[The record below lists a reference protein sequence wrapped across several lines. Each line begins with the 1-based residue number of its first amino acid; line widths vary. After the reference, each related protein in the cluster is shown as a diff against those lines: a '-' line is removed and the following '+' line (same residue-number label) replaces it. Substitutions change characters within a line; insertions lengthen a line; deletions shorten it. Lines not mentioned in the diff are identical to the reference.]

1 MEAIMMPVV
10 VLGITGV
17 LMGLFLA
24 YASKKFEVEV
34 DPKVEA
40 ILAILPGANCGAC
53 GFPGCAGYASG
64 VALEGAKMTLCAP
77 GGPKVIEK
85 IGEIMGVAVE
95 VPVKKKP
102 AKKPA
107 VKKVVAQNGD
117 PISASTEFIE
127 KNKRMLNKFKEAF
140 DAGDKEAY
148 EKLENLAKTAGKE
161 ELVKYYEEIKAGKII
176 PDGSAPA
183 APSGDPISA
192 SAEFIEKN
200 KRMLNKFKEAFDAK
214 DKEAYEKLEN
224 LAKTAGK
231 DELLKCFEEIKAG
244 KIIASGN
251 APVAAPVKLEPIT
264 ATKEFVEKNKRMLN
278 KFKEAFDA
286 GDKEA
291 YEKLEN
297 LAKTAKK
304 DELLKY
310 YEEIKTGK
318 TVPDPATMTD
328 TSVVKEEAPKAEAK
342 VEDSQKQEASYCSIL
357 GDGLCVPE
365 QNEKVKEDLKKQAE
379 PPKTAEELEKEK
391 QAASYCSILGDGLCV
406 PEENEQIVKQNLH
419 QEIDKEMK

>member
-10 VLGITGV
+10 VLGITGI

-95 VPVKKKP
+95 IPVKKKP
-102 AKKPA
+102 VKKT
-107 VKKVVAQNGD
+107 VEKKVVAQTGD
-117 PISASTEFIE
+117 PISASAEFIE
-127 KNKRMLNKFKEAF
+127 KNKRMLNKFKDAF

-148 EKLENLAKTAGKE
+148 EKLENLAKTAGKD
-161 ELVKYYEEIKAGKII
+161 ELLKYYEEIKTGKII

-183 APSGDPISA
+183 APTGDPISA

-200 KRMLNKFKEAFDAK
+200 KRMLNKFKDAFDAK

-244 KIIASGN
+244 KIIASGS
-251 APVAAPVKLEPIT
+251 APAAAVKLEPIT

-278 KFKEAFDA
+278 KFKDAFDA
-286 GDKEA
+286 KDKEA
-291 YEKLEN
+291 YEKLEG
-297 LAKTAKK
+297 LAKSTGK
-304 DELLKY
+304 DDLLKY
-310 YEEIKTGK
+310 FEEIKAGK
-318 TVPDPATMTD
+318 VVPDPATMTD
-328 TSVVKEEAPKAEAK
+328 APAPKAE
-342 VEDSQKQEASYCSIL
+342 DSKKQEASYCSVL

-365 QNEKVKEDLKKQAE
+365 QNEKAKEEIVKQAE
-379 PPKTAEELEKEK
+379 PPKTAEELEKDK

-406 PEENEQIVKQNLH
+406 PEENEQMVKQNLTK
-419 QEIDKEMK
+419 ELDKEVK

>member
-200 KRMLNKFKEAFDAK
+200 KRMLNKFKDAFDAK
-214 DKEAYEKLEN
+214 DKEAYEKLET

-244 KIIASGN
+244 KIIASGS

-328 TSVVKEEAPKAEAK
+328 TPVVKEEAPKAEAK

>member
-10 VLGITGV
+10 VLGITGI

-40 ILAILPGANCGAC
+40 ILAVLPGANCGAC

-95 VPVKKKP
+95 IPVKKKP
-102 AKKPA
+102 VKKT
-107 VKKVVAQNGD
+107 VEKKVVAQTGD
-117 PISASTEFIE
+117 PISASAEFIE
-127 KNKRMLNKFKEAF
+127 KNKRMLNKFKDAF

-148 EKLENLAKTAGKE
+148 EKLENLAKTAGKD
-161 ELVKYYEEIKAGKII
+161 ELLKYYEEIKTGKII

-183 APSGDPISA
+183 APTGDPISA

-200 KRMLNKFKEAFDAK
+200 KRMLNKFKDAFDAK

-244 KIIASGN
+244 KIIASGS
-251 APVAAPVKLEPIT
+251 APAAAAVKLEPIT

-278 KFKEAFDA
+278 KFKDAFDA
-286 GDKEA
+286 KDKEA
-291 YEKLEN
+291 YEKLEG
-297 LAKTAKK
+297 LAKSTGK
-304 DELLKY
+304 DDLLKCF
-310 YEEIKTGK
+310 EEIKAGK
-318 TVPDPATMTD
+318 VVLDPATMTD
-328 TSVVKEEAPKAEAK
+328 APAPKAE
-342 VEDSQKQEASYCSIL
+342 DSKKQEASYCSVL

-365 QNEKVKEDLKKQAE
+365 QNEKAKEEIVKQAE
-379 PPKTAEELEKEK
+379 PPKTAEELEKDK

-406 PEENEQIVKQNLH
+406 PEENEQMVKQNLTK
-419 QEIDKEMK
+419 ELDKEVK

>member
-107 VKKVVAQNGD
+107 VKKVVAQTGD

-244 KIIASGN
+244 KIIASGS
-251 APVAAPVKLEPIT
+251 APVVAPVKLEPIT

-328 TSVVKEEAPKAEAK
+328 TPVIKEEAPKAEAK

>member
-10 VLGITGV
+10 VLGITGI

-40 ILAILPGANCGAC
+40 ILAVLPGANCGAC

-95 VPVKKKP
+95 IPVKKKP
-102 AKKPA
+102 VKKT
-107 VKKVVAQNGD
+107 VEKKVVAQTGD
-117 PISASTEFIE
+117 PISASAEFIE
-127 KNKRMLNKFKEAF
+127 KNKRMLNKFKDAF

-148 EKLENLAKTAGKE
+148 EKLENLAKTAGKD
-161 ELVKYYEEIKAGKII
+161 ELLKYYEEIKTGKII

-183 APSGDPISA
+183 APTGDPISA

-200 KRMLNKFKEAFDAK
+200 KRMLNKFKDAFDAK
-214 DKEAYEKLEN
+214 DKEACEKLEN

-244 KIIASGN
+244 KIIASGS
-251 APVAAPVKLEPIT
+251 APAAAAVKLEPIT

-278 KFKEAFDA
+278 KFKDAFDA
-286 GDKEA
+286 KDKEA
-291 YEKLEN
+291 YEKLEG
-297 LAKTAKK
+297 LAKSTGK
-304 DELLKY
+304 DDLLKCF
-310 YEEIKTGK
+310 EEIKAGK
-318 TVPDPATMTD
+318 VVPDPATMTD
-328 TSVVKEEAPKAEAK
+328 APAPKAE
-342 VEDSQKQEASYCSIL
+342 DSKKQEASYCSVL

-365 QNEKVKEDLKKQAE
+365 QNEKAKEEIVKQAE
-379 PPKTAEELEKEK
+379 PPKTAEELEKDK

-406 PEENEQIVKQNLH
+406 PEENEQMVKQNLTK
-419 QEIDKEMK
+419 ELDKEVK

>member
-10 VLGITGV
+10 VLGITGI

-40 ILAILPGANCGAC
+40 ILAVLPGANCGAC

-95 VPVKKKP
+95 IPVKKKP
-102 AKKPA
+102 VKKT
-107 VKKVVAQNGD
+107 VEKKVVAQTGD
-117 PISASTEFIE
+117 PISASAEFIE
-127 KNKRMLNKFKEAF
+127 KNKRMLNKFKDAF

-148 EKLENLAKTAGKE
+148 EKLENLAKTAGKD
-161 ELVKYYEEIKAGKII
+161 ELLKYYEEIKTGKII

-183 APSGDPISA
+183 APTGDPISA

-200 KRMLNKFKEAFDAK
+200 KRMLNKFKDAFDAK

-244 KIIASGN
+244 KIIASGS
-251 APVAAPVKLEPIT
+251 APAAPAVKLEPIT

-278 KFKEAFDA
+278 KFKDAFDA
-286 GDKEA
+286 KDKEA
-291 YEKLEN
+291 YEKLEG
-297 LAKTAKK
+297 LAKSTGK
-304 DELLKY
+304 DDLLKCF
-310 YEEIKTGK
+310 EEIKAGK
-318 TVPDPATMTD
+318 VVPDPATMTD
-328 TSVVKEEAPKAEAK
+328 APAPKAE
-342 VEDSQKQEASYCSIL
+342 DSKKQEASYCSVL

-365 QNEKVKEDLKKQAE
+365 QNEKAKEEIVKQAE
-379 PPKTAEELEKEK
+379 PPKTAEELEKDK

-406 PEENEQIVKQNLH
+406 PEENEQMVKQNLTK
-419 QEIDKEMK
+419 ELDKEVK

>member
-10 VLGITGV
+10 VLGITGI

-40 ILAILPGANCGAC
+40 ILAVLPGANCGAC
-53 GFPGCAGYASG
+53 GYPGCAGYASG

-85 IGEIMGVAVE
+85 LGEIMGVAVE
-95 VPVKKKP
+95 IPVKKKP
-102 AKKPA
+102 VKKT
-107 VKKVVAQNGD
+107 VEKKVVAQTGD
-117 PISASTEFIE
+117 PISASAEFIE
-127 KNKRMLNKFKEAF
+127 KNKRMLNKFKDAF

-148 EKLENLAKTAGKE
+148 EKLENLAKTAGKD
-161 ELVKYYEEIKAGKII
+161 ELLKYYEEIKTGKII
-176 PDGSAPA
+176 PEGSAPA
-183 APSGDPISA
+183 APTGDPISA

-200 KRMLNKFKEAFDAK
+200 KRMLNKFKDAFDAK

-244 KIIASGN
+244 KIIASGS
-251 APVAAPVKLEPIT
+251 APAAAAVKLEPIT

-278 KFKEAFDA
+278 KFKDAFDA
-286 GDKEA
+286 KDKEA
-291 YEKLEN
+291 YEKLEG
-297 LAKTAKK
+297 LAKSTGK
-304 DELLKY
+304 DDLLKCF
-310 YEEIKTGK
+310 EEIKAGK
-318 TVPDPATMTD
+318 VVPDPATMTD
-328 TSVVKEEAPKAEAK
+328 APAPKAE
-342 VEDSQKQEASYCSIL
+342 DSKKQEASYCSVL

-365 QNEKVKEDLKKQAE
+365 QNEKAKEEIVKQAE
-379 PPKTAEELEKEK
+379 PPKTAEELEKDK

-406 PEENEQIVKQNLH
+406 PEENEQMVKQNLTK
-419 QEIDKEMK
+419 ELDKEVK

>member
-200 KRMLNKFKEAFDAK
+200 KRMLNKFKEAFDAG

-244 KIIASGN
+244 KIIASGS

-328 TSVVKEEAPKAEAK
+328 TPVVKEEAPKAEAK

>member
-10 VLGITGV
+10 VLGITGI

-40 ILAILPGANCGAC
+40 ILAVLPGANCGAC

-95 VPVKKKP
+95 IPVKKKP

-107 VKKVVAQNGD
+107 VKKVVTQNGD

-148 EKLENLAKTAGKE
+148 EKLENLAKTAGKD

-200 KRMLNKFKEAFDAK
+200 KRMLNKFKDAFDAG

-328 TSVVKEEAPKAEAK
+328 TPVVKEEAPKAEAK

>member
-10 VLGITGV
+10 VLGITGI

-40 ILAILPGANCGAC
+40 ILAVLPGANCGAC

-95 VPVKKKP
+95 IPVKKKP
-102 AKKPA
+102 VKKT
-107 VKKVVAQNGD
+107 VEKKVVAQTGD
-117 PISASTEFIE
+117 PISASAEFIE
-127 KNKRMLNKFKEAF
+127 KNKRMLNKFKDAF

-148 EKLENLAKTAGKE
+148 EKLENLAKTAGKD
-161 ELVKYYEEIKAGKII
+161 ELLKYYEEIKTGKII

-183 APSGDPISA
+183 VPTGDPISA

-200 KRMLNKFKEAFDAK
+200 KRMLNKFKDAFDAK

-244 KIIASGN
+244 KIIASGS
-251 APVAAPVKLEPIT
+251 APAAAAVKLEPIT

-278 KFKEAFDA
+278 KFKDAFDA
-286 GDKEA
+286 KDKEA
-291 YEKLEN
+291 YEKLEG
-297 LAKTAKK
+297 LAKSTGK
-304 DELLKY
+304 DDLLKCF
-310 YEEIKTGK
+310 EEIKAGK
-318 TVPDPATMTD
+318 VVLDPATMTD
-328 TSVVKEEAPKAEAK
+328 APAPKAE
-342 VEDSQKQEASYCSIL
+342 DSKKQEASYCSVL

-365 QNEKVKEDLKKQAE
+365 QNEKAKEEIVKQAE
-379 PPKTAEELEKEK
+379 PPKTAEELEKDK

-406 PEENEQIVKQNLH
+406 PEENEQMVKQNLTK
-419 QEIDKEMK
+419 ELDKEVK

>member
-107 VKKVVAQNGD
+107 VKKVVAQTGD

-148 EKLENLAKTAGKE
+148 EKLENLAKTAGKD
-161 ELVKYYEEIKAGKII
+161 ELLKYYEEIKSGKTV
-176 PDGSAPA
+176 PDPA
-183 APSGDPISA
+183 TMG
-192 SAEFIEKN
+192 
-200 KRMLNKFKEAFDAK
+200 
-214 DKEAYEKLEN
+214 
-224 LAKTAGK
+224 
-231 DELLKCFEEIKAG
+231 
-244 KIIASGN
+244 
-251 APVAAPVKLEPIT
+251 VAAVKAEPIT

-328 TSVVKEEAPKAEAK
+328 TPVIKEEAPKAEAK

>member
-10 VLGITGV
+10 VLGITGI

-40 ILAILPGANCGAC
+40 ILAVLPGANCGAC
-53 GFPGCAGYASG
+53 GYPGCAGYASG

-85 IGEIMGVAVE
+85 LGEIMGVAVE
-95 VPVKKKP
+95 IPVKKKP
-102 AKKPA
+102 VKKT
-107 VKKVVAQNGD
+107 VEKKVVAQTGD
-117 PISASTEFIE
+117 PISASAEFIE
-127 KNKRMLNKFKEAF
+127 KNKRMLNKFKDAF

-148 EKLENLAKTAGKE
+148 EKLENLAKTAGKD
-161 ELVKYYEEIKAGKII
+161 ELLKYYEEIKTGKII

-183 APSGDPISA
+183 APTGDPISA

-200 KRMLNKFKEAFDAK
+200 KRMLNKFKDAFDAK

-244 KIIASGN
+244 KIIASGS
-251 APVAAPVKLEPIT
+251 APAATVKLELIT

-278 KFKEAFDA
+278 KFKDAFDA
-286 GDKEA
+286 KDKEA
-291 YEKLEN
+291 YEKLEG
-297 LAKTAKK
+297 LAKSTGK
-304 DELLKY
+304 DDLLKCF
-310 YEEIKTGK
+310 EEIKAGK
-318 TVPDPATMTD
+318 VVPDPATMTD
-328 TSVVKEEAPKAEAK
+328 APAPKAE
-342 VEDSQKQEASYCSIL
+342 DSKKQEASYCSVL

-365 QNEKVKEDLKKQAE
+365 QNEKAKEEIVKQAE
-379 PPKTAEELEKEK
+379 PPKTAEELEKDK

-406 PEENEQIVKQNLH
+406 PEENEQMVKQNLTK
-419 QEIDKEMK
+419 ELDKEVK

>member
-10 VLGITGV
+10 VLGITGI

-40 ILAILPGANCGAC
+40 ILAVLPGANCGAC
-53 GFPGCAGYASG
+53 GYPGCAGYASG

-85 IGEIMGVAVE
+85 LGEIMGVAVE
-95 VPVKKKP
+95 IPVKKKP
-102 AKKPA
+102 VKKT
-107 VKKVVAQNGD
+107 VEKKVVAQ
-117 PISASTEFIE
+117 T
-127 KNKRMLNKFKEAF
+127 
-140 DAGDKEAY
+140 
-148 EKLENLAKTAGKE
+148 
-161 ELVKYYEEIKAGKII
+161 
-176 PDGSAPA
+176 
-183 APSGDPISA
+183 GDPISA

-200 KRMLNKFKEAFDAK
+200 KRMLNKFKDAFDAG

-244 KIIASGN
+244 KIIASGS
-251 APVAAPVKLEPIT
+251 APTAAAVKLEPIA

-278 KFKEAFDA
+278 KFKDAFDA
-286 GDKEA
+286 KDKEA
-291 YEKLEN
+291 YEKLEG
-297 LAKTAKK
+297 LAKSTGK
-304 DELLKY
+304 DDLLKCF
-310 YEEIKTGK
+310 EEIKAGK
-318 TVPDPATMTD
+318 VVPDPATMTD
-328 TSVVKEEAPKAEAK
+328 APAPKAE
-342 VEDSQKQEASYCSIL
+342 DSKKQEASYCSVL

-365 QNEKVKEDLKKQAE
+365 QNEKAKEEIVKQAE
-379 PPKTAEELEKEK
+379 PPKTAEELEKDK

-406 PEENEQIVKQNLH
+406 PEENEQMVKQNLTK
-419 QEIDKEMK
+419 ELDKEVK

>member
-10 VLGITGV
+10 VLGITGI

-40 ILAILPGANCGAC
+40 ILAVLPGANCGAC
-53 GFPGCAGYASG
+53 GYPGCAGYASG

-95 VPVKKKP
+95 IPVKKKP
-102 AKKPA
+102 VKKT
-107 VKKVVAQNGD
+107 VEKKVVAQTGD
-117 PISASTEFIE
+117 PISASAEFIE
-127 KNKRMLNKFKEAF
+127 KNKRMLNKFKDAF

-148 EKLENLAKTAGKE
+148 EKLENLAKTAGKD
-161 ELVKYYEEIKAGKII
+161 ELLKYYEEIKTGKII

-183 APSGDPISA
+183 APTGDPISA

-200 KRMLNKFKEAFDAK
+200 KRMLNKFKDAFDAK

-244 KIIASGN
+244 KIIASGT
-251 APVAAPVKLEPIT
+251 APAAAVKLEPIT

-278 KFKEAFDA
+278 KFKDAFDA
-286 GDKEA
+286 KDKEA
-291 YEKLEN
+291 YEKLEG
-297 LAKTAKK
+297 LAKSTGK
-304 DELLKY
+304 DDLLKCF
-310 YEEIKTGK
+310 EEIKAGK
-318 TVPDPATMTD
+318 VVPDPATMTD
-328 TSVVKEEAPKAEAK
+328 APAPKAE
-342 VEDSQKQEASYCSIL
+342 DSKKQEASYCSVL

-365 QNEKVKEDLKKQAE
+365 QNEKAKEEIVKQAE
-379 PPKTAEELEKEK
+379 PPKTAEELEKDK

-406 PEENEQIVKQNLH
+406 PEENEQMVKQNLT
-419 QEIDKEMK
+419 QELDKEVK

>member
-10 VLGITGV
+10 VLGITGI

-40 ILAILPGANCGAC
+40 ILAVLPGANCGAC
-53 GFPGCAGYASG
+53 GYPGCAGYASG

-85 IGEIMGVAVE
+85 LGEIMGVAVE
-95 VPVKKKP
+95 IPVKKKP
-102 AKKPA
+102 VKKT
-107 VKKVVAQNGD
+107 VEKKVVAQ
-117 PISASTEFIE
+117 T
-127 KNKRMLNKFKEAF
+127 
-140 DAGDKEAY
+140 
-148 EKLENLAKTAGKE
+148 
-161 ELVKYYEEIKAGKII
+161 
-176 PDGSAPA
+176 
-183 APSGDPISA
+183 GDPISA

-200 KRMLNKFKEAFDAK
+200 KRMLNKFKDAFDAKDKEAYEKLENLAKTAGKDELLKYYEEIKTGKIIPDGSAPAAPTGDPISASAEFIEKNKRMLNKFKDAFDAK

-244 KIIASGN
+244 KIIASGS
-251 APVAAPVKLEPIT
+251 APAAAAVKLEPIT

-278 KFKEAFDA
+278 KFKDAFDA
-286 GDKEA
+286 KDKEA
-291 YEKLEN
+291 YEKLEV
-297 LAKTAKK
+297 LAKSTGK
-304 DELLKY
+304 DDLLKCF
-310 YEEIKTGK
+310 EEIKAGK
-318 TVPDPATMTD
+318 VVPDPATMT
-328 TSVVKEEAPKAEAK
+328 EAPAPKAE
-342 VEDSQKQEASYCSIL
+342 DSKKQEASYCSVL

-365 QNEKVKEDLKKQAE
+365 QNEKAKEEIVKQAE
-379 PPKTAEELEKEK
+379 PPKTAEELEKDK

-406 PEENEQIVKQNLH
+406 PEENEQMVKQNLTK
-419 QEIDKEMK
+419 ELDKEVK

>member
-10 VLGITGV
+10 VLGITGI

-40 ILAILPGANCGAC
+40 ILAVLPGANCGAC

-95 VPVKKKP
+95 IPVKKKP
-102 AKKPA
+102 VKKT
-107 VKKVVAQNGD
+107 VEKKVVAQTGD
-117 PISASTEFIE
+117 PISASAEFIE
-127 KNKRMLNKFKEAF
+127 KNKRMLNKFKDAF

-148 EKLENLAKTAGKE
+148 EKLENLAKTAGKD
-161 ELVKYYEEIKAGKII
+161 ELLKYYEEIKTGKII

-183 APSGDPISA
+183 APTGDPISA

-200 KRMLNKFKEAFDAK
+200 KRMLNKFKDAFDAK

-244 KIIASGN
+244 KIIASGS
-251 APVAAPVKLEPIT
+251 APAAAAVKLEPIT

-278 KFKEAFDA
+278 KFKDAFDA
-286 GDKEA
+286 KDKEA
-291 YEKLEN
+291 YEKLEG
-297 LAKTAKK
+297 LAKSTGK
-304 DELLKY
+304 DDLLKCF
-310 YEEIKTGK
+310 EEIKAGK
-318 TVPDPATMTD
+318 VVPDPATMTD
-328 TSVVKEEAPKAEAK
+328 APAPKAE
-342 VEDSQKQEASYCSIL
+342 DSKKQEASYCSVL

-365 QNEKVKEDLKKQAE
+365 QNEKAKEEIVKQAE
-379 PPKTAEELEKEK
+379 PPKTAEELERDK

-406 PEENEQIVKQNLH
+406 PEENEQMVKQNLTK
-419 QEIDKEMK
+419 ELDKEVK